1 MKRLVWIS
9 TAVLLLT
16 LAVWAAVELA
26 TAPPDP
32 AKFFPD
38 GALLYIQANDFQ
50 ALLNDWNSSSEKRA
64 WLKGD
69 NYAAFSRS
77 RLFDRLSQ
85 AQGEFS
91 TAATIPTDENL
102 LTSVAGQQSALALYD
117 IGNLEFV
124 YVTHM
129 DQAKIEATPLWRVRD
144 KFEQRTEGKTQFY
157 IRQDVQSNRS
167 AAFAARDGWLVLGTR
182 ADLVAA
188 VLDRLQGAQAHG
200 LTEESWYADALK
212 HATGSAPD
220 LRMAINLEK
229 VVPSPHFR
237 SYWVQRN
244 ITELKQY
251 RAALCDLHRTKQ
263 DYREDRVLLRKPGP
277 TVASAAD
284 VQNLMALAP
293 DDAVFSSAVASP
305 DANRVLA
312 EMRENILELKT
323 ERAQTVWSAPSA
335 PSQANAGSPADFESR
350 IDVAP
355 VIAAQADPF
364 QPLRALLATAQ
375 PDALVN
381 IYTTRSANDQMFAAI
396 DRAIVLRSA
405 TPWNAQA
412 VESAIPAAIR
422 TGLTAS
428 QMGIEWIQR
437 TAPAG
442 NYFAIDGPVQ
452 IFLAVRNTRLF
463 LSTSESLLQA
473 LLQRDQQP
481 QRESSTGVTYSA
493 LFRHSPREQQN
504 FRKIVNRL
512 DSVNGANPN
521 ASTTDAEAE
530 GDSNGRTPPF
540 FSGNVASLSRTF
552 ADLVSE
558 KIEEKDQGELVTQ
571 TVVYQWK
578 QP

>member
-1 MKRLVWIS
+1 MKRLAWIS
-9 TAVLLLT
+9 TALLLLT
-16 LAVWAAVELA
+16 LAVWAAVDLA

-32 AKFFPD
+32 AEFFPD

-69 NYAAFSRS
+69 DYAAFSRS

-124 YVTHM
+124 YLTQM
-129 DQAKIEATPLWRVRD
+129 DQAKIEATPLWRMRD
-144 KFEQRTEGKTQFY
+144 KFEQRTEGNTQFY
-157 IRQDVQSNRS
+157 VRQDAQSNRT

-182 ADLVAA
+182 TDLVAG

-212 HATGSAPD
+212 HASGSTPD

-229 VVPSPHFR
+229 VVPSPYFR

-244 ITELKQY
+244 ITEMKQY
-251 RAALCDLHRTKQ
+251 RAALCDLHRTTQ
-263 DYREDRVLLRKPGP
+263 DYREDRVLLRKPGA
-277 TVASAAD
+277 TAANAGD
-284 VQNLMALAP
+284 VQSLMALAP

-305 DANRVLA
+305 DSNRVLA

-323 ERAQTVWSAPSA
+323 ERAQTVWTAPSA
-335 PSQANAGSPADFESR
+335 PSQAIVGSPADFESR

-355 VIAAQADPF
+355 VIVAQADPY
-364 QPLRALLATAQ
+364 QSLRALLATAQ

-412 VESAIPAAIR
+412 VESAITAATR
-422 TGLTAS
+422 PGLTTS
-428 QMGIEWIQR
+428 QMGVEWIQK

-442 NYFAIDGPVQ
+442 NYFAIDGQVQ
-452 IFLAVRNTRLF
+452 IFLAVRDTRLF
-463 LSTSESLLQA
+463 LATSESLLQS
-473 LLQRDQQP
+473 LLQRDQQR
-481 QRESSTGVTYSA
+481 QRPTSTGITYAA
-493 LFRHSPREQQN
+493 LFRHSPPEQQN

-512 DSVNGANPN
+512 DSVNGANSSAPAN
-521 ASTTDAEAE
+521 DPDAG
-530 GDSNGRTPPF
+530 GDGNSRTPPF
-540 FSGNVASLSRTF
+540 FSGNIASLSRTF
-552 ADLVSE
+552 AGVASE

-571 TVVYQWK
+571 TVVYRWK
-578 QP
+578 LP